1 MGKKSMNTILKPI
14 PDTTVFGAVRCM
26 RAHMHRTGCICVK
39 SCVLSCIPSITLLW
53 ILYGLN
59 DIVCVCVCV
68 FSQFY
73 LFIYFV
79 YDGLAL
85 GQRLQVFSIFV
96 FMSLV

>member
-1 MGKKSMNTILKPI
+1 M
-14 PDTTVFGAVRCM
+14 
-26 RAHMHRTGCICVK
+26 K

-59 DIVCVCVCV
+59 DIVCV
-68 FSQFY
+68 FSQNF
-73 LFIYFV
+73 LLV

>member
-1 MGKKSMNTILKPI
+1 M
-14 PDTTVFGAVRCM
+14 
-26 RAHMHRTGCICVK
+26 K

-53 ILYGLN
+53 IPDGLN
-59 DIVCVCVCV
+59 DIVCVCV

>member
-1 MGKKSMNTILKPI
+1 M
-14 PDTTVFGAVRCM
+14 
-26 RAHMHRTGCICVK
+26 K
-39 SCVLSCIPSITLLW
+39 SCVLSCIPSITLLR

-59 DIVCVCVCV
+59 DIVCVFFLLNFFC
-68 FSQFY
+68 
-73 LFIYFV
+73 FV